1 VAAGQDHGLAGITLK
16 TPQRQPFTQRVI
28 AAIKNVPRRRVATY
42 RDIALYCGSPAA
54 ARQVAWI
61 LHAMSGKEKLPWHR
75 IVNARGMIS
84 LPKAAGYE
92 EQKQLLIEEGIVFN
106 KEDAIDLKKYSW
118 IPTSK
123 KR

>member
-1 VAAGQDHGLAGITLK
+1 MAAGQDHGLGGITLK
-16 TPQRQPFTQRVI
+16 TPPRQPFTQRVI
-28 AAIKNVPRRRVATY
+28 AAIKSVPRGRVATY

-92 EQKQLLIEEGIVFN
+92 EQKELLIGEGIVFN
-106 KEDAIDLKKYSW
+106 KEEMIDLKKYAWLPKTRKS
-118 IPTSK
+118 
-123 KR
+123 